1 LHKNYLGGQKVDQNV
16 NLWLDYILTTK
27 TFVISL
33 IYIHVY
39 ASGRS
44 GFCTITISINC
55 RMSTFHL
62 YYCIPT
68 NASNLT

>member
-1 LHKNYLGGQKVDQNV
+1 MYMPLAGLG
-16 NLWLDYILTTK
+16 
-27 TFVISL
+27 F
-33 IYIHVY
+33 
-39 ASGRS
+39 AA
-44 GFCTITISINC
+44 ITISINC